1 MADWQRAPRELACGA
16 ALGCTIPAGSWY
28 CLVTA
33 ARKVRCTRHS
43 GMQPPAED
51 APRPAPAVR
60 LAVPDFT
67 RVPDMAADWQKKAAR
82 DAD

>member
-16 ALGCTIPAGSWY
+16 ERGCTIPAGAWY

-43 GMQPPAED
+43 GLQPPAED
-51 APRPAPAVR
+51 VPRPVPA
-60 LAVPDFT
+60 LSGFT
-67 RVPDMAADWQKKAAR
+67 ALRQVAQALDPKMRQAGER
-82 DAD
+82 DE